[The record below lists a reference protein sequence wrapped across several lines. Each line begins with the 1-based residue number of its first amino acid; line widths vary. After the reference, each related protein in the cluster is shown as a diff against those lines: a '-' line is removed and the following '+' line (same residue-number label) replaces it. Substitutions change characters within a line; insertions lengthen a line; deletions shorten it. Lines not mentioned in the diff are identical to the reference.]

1 MPRSKS
7 SSNSRKKEKKL
18 YQLSKGYWAGHRNI
32 KKVVKETVVKAFK
45 HAYNDRKDKK
55 QNFRSLW
62 ILRINSACRLNDIS
76 YSKFMNGLKKAG
88 VNLNRKVL
96 ADIAV
101 KDPDGFKSIVQVAKT
116 HVQNQTSAAN

>member
-18 YQLSKGYWAGHRNI
+18 YRLSKGYWAGHRNI
-32 KKVVKETVVKAFK
+32 KKIAKETVVKAFK
-45 HAYNDRKDKK
+45 HAFNDRHDKK

-62 ILRINSACRLNDIS
+62 ILRINAACRQHDIS
-76 YSKFMNGLKKAG
+76 YNRFISGLKKAG
-88 VNLNRKVL
+88 VGLNRKVL

-101 KDPDGFKSIVQVAKT
+101 KDPEGFKSIVLMAKSQV
-116 HVQNQTSAAN
+116 TSVATN